1 MDDIAAFLGSH
12 PEIAAAVSYGLRN
25 LTVTR
30 PDDPVAFLAE
40 QLRAF
45 NAKNKYES
53 CVVKLAVAPPAAQQQ
68 CIGQCGMAVFS
79 MPFCLRHVHE
89 LQGAYNS
96 KACGCIAVTKVTK
109 PSQLSPCRRRA
120 DGTAVLRVLVSY
132 LACSS
137 FVRGWDASV
146 QCQEHV

>member
-53 CVVKLAVAPPAAQQQ
+53 CVVKLAVAPPAAQQE
-68 CIGQCGMAVFS
+68 CKGHFGVGS
-79 MPFCLRHVHE
+79 SLK
-89 LQGAYNS
+89 L
-96 KACGCIAVTKVTK
+96 
-109 PSQLSPCRRRA
+109 
-120 DGTAVLRVLVSY
+120 SY
-132 LACSS
+132 LAMCVLRGRGEAPEAKAAEAKAEDVAPARGRGGGRQGMRRS
-137 FVRGWDASV
+137 VRGYVLPS
-146 QCQEHV
+146 CC